1 MKQNLDRA
9 LLTDLN
15 TCLAAKS
22 EGVVAT
28 TQPEDHQEAVRA
40 LLENRAARF
49 RGR

>member
-15 TCLAAKS
+15 TCLAAEA

-28 TQPEDHQEAVRA
+28 TQPEDHQEEVRA
-40 LLENRAARF
+40 FLEKPAARF